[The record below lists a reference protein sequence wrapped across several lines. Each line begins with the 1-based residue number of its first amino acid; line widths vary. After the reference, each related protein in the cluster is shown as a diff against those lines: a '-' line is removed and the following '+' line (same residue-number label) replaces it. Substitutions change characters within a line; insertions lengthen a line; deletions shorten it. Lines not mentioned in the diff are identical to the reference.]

1 MFELNEDQIKM
12 VSGAGCGHTDEEGRP
27 IHTVG
32 TDEEGRPTGG
42 CPGSEEDYYR

>member
-27 IHTVG
+27 IHNG
-32 TDEEGRPTGG
+32 TDEEGNSIGCGG
-42 CPGSEEDYYR
+42 GEEGYYR